1 MAALRKGGTVAD
13 NVRVELVRNLGA
25 VYNDAWENE
34 ALRDRLIAEPRTVL
48 AEHGIELP
56 ATVKVEASLVGDV
69 SEAELTLDEWDRMV
83 NSGTVVLK
91 TTASRPD
98 GVTTTELSEEQLEG
112 VAGGGDLSSCWFLC
126 GL

>member
-1 MAALRKGGTVAD
+1 
-13 NVRVELVRNLGA
+13 VELVRNLGA

-34 ALRDRLIAEPRTVL
+34 ALMNRLVAEPRTVL

-56 ATVKVEASLVGDV
+56 ATVTVEAKVVADIGD
-69 SEAELTLDEWDRMV
+69 AELSLDEWDGMV
-83 NSGTVVLK
+83 DRGSVVLK

-98 GVTTTELSEEQLEG
+98 GATTTELSEEQLEG
-112 VAGGGDLSSCWFLC
+112 IAGGADMTSCWFLC

>member
-1 MAALRKGGTVAD
+1 VAD
-13 NVRVELVRNLGA
+13 SARVELVRNLGA

-34 ALRDRLIAEPRTVL
+34 ALMNRLVAEPRTVL

-56 ATVKVEASLVGDV
+56 ATVTVEAKVVADIGD
-69 SEAELTLDEWDRMV
+69 AELSLDEWDGMV
-83 NSGTVVLK
+83 DRGSVVLK

-98 GVTTTELSEEQLEG
+98 GATTTELSEEQLEG
-112 VAGGGDLSSCWFLC
+112 VAGGGGDLSSCWFLC